1 MLVCHLR
8 ADSDNA
14 NPRGNI
20 WTDSYSPIL
29 GIDCIDADS
38 FECHDKEKQ
47 SSKKNHRN
55 RS

>member
-20 WTDSYSPIL
+20 WLGSCFPIL
-29 GIDCIDADS
+29 GIDSIDADS
-38 FECHDKEKQ
+38 FERQNKEKQ

>member
-8 ADSDNA
+8 ADSDKA

-20 WTDSYSPIL
+20 WIDSYSPIL

-38 FECHDKEKQ
+38 FDKEKQ